1 MLAIDWFFQIVIP
14 KDAWVYFLK
23 ASTFTCCFSNSLMVV
38 ATIMRKVGSDLLDH
52 IEQNPN
58 CSHTENATACGY
70 VREDGK
76 IAFTDY
82 FEAVCEARKDADK
95 LTDDSEFDEWYE
107 SLDSDTT
114 LLWDAIY
121 ERVSEECDIW
131 DLQQCKDFI
140 AELSDYGIETAEQ
153 FEDSFQM
160 YDSGYDVEARFAEQY
175 YTDCGIVD
183 EDNPVFFAID
193 WDIVWR
199 HSLSYDFMT
208 FEFNGET
215 WFFHNNFWSSY

>member
-1 MLAIDWFFQIVIP
+1 
-14 KDAWVYFLK
+14 
-23 ASTFTCCFSNSLMVV
+23 MVV
-38 ATIMRKVGSDLLDH
+38 AINRMEGLALLEHLETHKDS
-52 IEQNPN
+52 
-58 CSHTENATACGY
+58 SHTENATACGY

-76 IAFTDY
+76 IAYTAY
-82 FEAVCEARKDADK
+82 FEAVLEARNTFSGYGKDAEE
-95 LTDDSEFDEWYE
+95 DDHEFDQWYE

-121 ERVSEECDIW
+121 ESVPAECDIW

-153 FEDSFQM
+153 WEDAFSQ
-160 YDSGYDVEARFAEQY
+160 YDSGYDVEARFAEQW
-175 YTDCGIVD
+175 YTDCGMID
-183 EDNPVFFAID
+183 EDNPLFFAID

-215 WFFHNNFWSSY
+215 WFFQNNF

>member
-1 MLAIDWFFQIVIP
+1 
-14 KDAWVYFLK
+14 
-23 ASTFTCCFSNSLMVV
+23 MVV
-38 ATIMRKVGSDLLDH
+38 ATIRMEGLALLEHLETHKDS
-52 IEQNPN
+52 
-58 CSHTENATACGY
+58 SHTESATACGY

-76 IAFTDY
+76 IAYTDY
-82 FEAVCEARKDADK
+82 FEAVLEARNTFSGYGKDAEE
-95 LTDDSEFDEWYE
+95 DDHEFDQWYE

-121 ERVSEECDIW
+121 ERVPGECDIW

-175 YTDCGIVD
+175 YTDCGMVD
-183 EDNPVFFAID
+183 EDNPVYFAID

-215 WFFHNNFWSSY
+215 WFFHNNF

>member
-1 MLAIDWFFQIVIP
+1 
-14 KDAWVYFLK
+14 
-23 ASTFTCCFSNSLMVV
+23 MVV
-38 ATIMRKVGSDLLDH
+38 AINRLEGLALLEH
-52 IEQNPN
+52 LETNKEK
-58 CSHTENATACGY
+58 SHADNATACGY

-76 IAFTDY
+76 VAYTDY
-82 FEAVCEARKDADK
+82 YEAVLEARNAFSGYGKDAEE
-95 LTDDSEFDEWYE
+95 DDHEFDQWYE

-121 ERVSEECDIW
+121 ERVPEECDIW

-153 FEDSFQM
+153 FEDSFQT
-160 YDSGYDVEARFAEQY
+160 YDSGYDVEARFTEQY
-175 YTDCGIVD
+175 YTDCGMVD
-183 EDNPVFFAID
+183 EDSPVFFAID

-215 WFFHNNFWSSY
+215 WFFNNNF